1 MNETPKGFEQIKV
14 KYAALKP
21 NTKKAIN
28 LSLAVTVLLFMIL
41 AVYSSSGLNQKVVR
55 GEPTV
60 TVSSK
65 NFANDTDRNTSI
77 KLGVDKKVG
86 GLEAKV
92 ETLLK
97 RIDEIENKK
106 TTETQIPS
114 VITSIPPAPQQV
126 FPPDEPQ
133 RPTRIERRT
142 AEFNN
147 SENVA
152 PQQIERAVGGI
163 GHVAIPIAKPV
174 EKPEE
179 KKGKLNYIPSNSIFK
194 ATLITGVLA
203 PTMSAGKQNPAP
215 VTLRLKDLSFFPNEI
230 RKNLSGCFVGGEAY
244 GNLSEERVQ
253 IRLLNISCLSA
264 EAKHVIDTPIQGY
277 VQGEDGLLALA
288 GRVVSKEGRAA
299 AIAFMV
305 AFLQGLGSGIAEA
318 TTTETITPLGGT
330 TSLSLNEGEL
340 LKYGVGKGMEGSFK
354 ELAKYYINILNEI
367 APVIEIMGG
376 REVELVITKGV
387 ELNIEGYEWKG
398 IK

>member
-1 MNETPKGFEQIKV
+1 MSETPKGIEQFKA

-21 NTKKAIN
+21 NTKKTIN
-28 LSLAVTVLLFMIL
+28 ISLAVFAMVLIFVGI
-41 AVYSSSGLNQKVVR
+41 YYSSGLNKTAVR
-55 GEPTV
+55 REPTI

-65 NFANDTDRNTSI
+65 NFAKDTDRNTSI

-86 GLEAKV
+86 GIEAKL
-92 ETLLK
+92 EQALK
-97 RIDEIENKK
+97 RIDELESS
-106 TTETQIPS
+106 PS
-114 VITSIPPAPQQV
+114 PTVSNVPNAILSVPPAPQQV
-126 FPPDEPQ
+126 FPPEEPQ
-133 RPTRIERRT
+133 RPTRLERR
-142 AEFNN
+142 AADFNA
-147 SENVA
+147 ENVA

-163 GHVAIPIAKPV
+163 GHIAIPVAKPA

-203 PTMSAGKQNPAP
+203 PTMAAGKQNPAP

-305 AFLQGLGSGIAEA
+305 SFLQGLGSGIAEA
-318 TTTETITPLGGT
+318 STTSTITPLGGV

-340 LKYGVGKGMEGSFK
+340 LKYGAGKGMEGSFK

-376 REVELVITKGV
+376 REVEMVITKGV
-387 ELNIEGYEWKG
+387 ELNIEGYEWNG